1 MAGASQG
8 GAALAHTVEGF
19 QLRLCEA
26 QCTFPLMMC
35 AIQKTVMMC
44 AIRQTDTAVCAS
56 IMGEL
61 QRKVSAMSAS
71 GIGGSHLCAIRRTAT
86 AACA

>member
-8 GAALAHTVEGF
+8 GAALAHTVAGF

-35 AIQKTVMMC
+35 AIQKMVMMC
-44 AIRQTDTAVCAS
+44 AIRQTDA
-56 IMGEL
+56 
-61 QRKVSAMSAS
+61 
-71 GIGGSHLCAIRRTAT
+71 